1 MSYYACV
8 QICKVIHDASTVL
21 MTITMTEGDNED
33 NHDGDDNEDEDDGD
47 DDDDDDDD
55 DGYGEILIYKAP
67 KRIIICTQNTEYI
80 FLVNLWYRFGI
91 NM

>member
-8 QICKVIHDASTVL
+8 QICKVIHDASTVS
-21 MTITMTEGDNED
+21 MTITMTEDDKRD

-47 DDDDDDDD
+47 DDDDDGD

-67 KRIIICTQNTEYI
+67 KRIICTQNTEYI
-80 FLVNLWYRFGI
+80 FHVNL
-91 NM
+91 